1 MATADGRRHG
11 GAPGVLEGTVRVLQ
25 GCSGVLQGQQT
36 GAGTVHCRRKEWMYT
51 SPGPDVADHD
61 AIYSEQKPDAAER
74 TRRYERRGGSQ
85 ARHRPR
91 PQT

>member
-1 MATADGRRHG
+1 
-11 GAPGVLEGTVRVLQ
+11 
-25 GCSGVLQGQQT
+25 
-36 GAGTVHCRRKEWMYT
+36 MYT

-91 PQT
+91 PQTYTCSERACTYGAADGASVRVHAHKSAGVRVSYCVRV